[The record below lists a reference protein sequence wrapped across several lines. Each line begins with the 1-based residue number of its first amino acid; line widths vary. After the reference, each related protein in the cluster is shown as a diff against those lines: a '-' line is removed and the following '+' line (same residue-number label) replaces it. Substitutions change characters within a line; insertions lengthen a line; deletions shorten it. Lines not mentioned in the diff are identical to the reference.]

1 MARAGTKKTPH
12 NANGRLIIQERPFAR
27 GALFPRGPSVV
38 TSAPTALACDYATF
52 PAGPSSA
59 SGAGGGGGGRPGGG
73 APGGGGGGRP
83 PPPPGGPPPARGAGG
98 GWRAPARP
106 ASRWRAASA
115 PPAMR
120 AGWT

>member
-52 PAGPSSA
+52 PAGPS
-59 SGAGGGGGGRPGGG
+59 GAGGAGRV
-73 APGGGGGGRP
+73 A
-83 PPPPGGPPPARGAGG
+83 GAGTAGVALAG
-98 GWRAPARP
+98 GVG
-106 ASRWRAASA
+106 AACH
-115 PPAMR
+115 
-120 AGWT
+120 AGWMDPTTADAAVSFFARTAMSPTRFTASP